1 MQKSVLSSGNKKY
14 NNQYILGNII
24 MTHTQRSGLLLILTT
39 SLDTSY
45 ADPPAHAA
53 SPHGWRKKND
63 PYYQD
68 YSGYQ

>member
-1 MQKSVLSSGNKKY
+1 MQKSVLSSGNNKY
-14 NNQYILGNII
+14 NNQYILGNI

-53 SPHGWRKKND
+53 SPRLEKEK
-63 PYYQD
+63 
-68 YSGYQ
+68 